1 MDALPPIPSPIAP
14 RLRRW
19 RHGFFQSAVFVCV
32 LLGVGMAWKRLMH
45 PSTFFGQVE
54 IIQAGVASPDA
65 GRLTNLWVTPFQ
77 EVKAGD
83 LVAEVTTT
91 DPRTANNRLE
101 VLRDRMRLTELE
113 MAPTLRRE
121 SSAIGYAGLIFA
133 CDKLKADLAT
143 AQVNLA
149 QASNQFERISKLF
162 HSGDGK
168 VVADAVYEK
177 VRAEYEAL
185 EADVQ

>member
-1 MDALPPIPSPIAP
+1 MEELSPIPSPLAP
-14 RLRRW
+14 RWRRW
-19 RHGFFQSAVFVCV
+19 RRGLFQLCVFSLVC
-32 LLGVGMAWKRLMH
+32 LGVLVAWRRVMH
-45 PSTFFGQVE
+45 PVTFFGQVE
-54 IIQAGVASPDA
+54 VLQAGVASPDA

-133 CDKLKADLAT
+133 WDKLKAD
-143 AQVNLA
+143 
-149 QASNQFERISKLF
+149 
-162 HSGDGK
+162 
-168 VVADAVYEK
+168 
-177 VRAEYEAL
+177 
-185 EADVQ
+185 